1 MVRRYLSLLHAQL
14 RTSVAAAAQ
23 YRVEFFVD
31 GAVEILWTAT
41 ALAPL
46 LVVYGHR
53 EQVAGW
59 SFGEALVVLA
69 FFTLL
74 QALLEGVLNPSFL
87 AVVEHVRRGTLDY
100 VLLLPADAQFL
111 ISTGRF
117 HLWRSV
123 NVLTALALFVVAFHQ
138 LGRGPS
144 VQELGLGAGVFVA
157 AALLLH
163 ALWTLGMCLVFFAV
177 KTGQLTDVFS
187 AALDAARWPSSV
199 FRGGLRL
206 VLTFIIP
213 LGLMTTA
220 PASALLGR
228 WDGPLLAAAFGE
240 ALLLTLLAR
249 WAWTRSLARYA
260 SASS

>member
-1 MVRRYLSLLHAQL
+1 MTRYLRLLLAQF
-14 RTSVAAAAQ
+14 RFSAAASAQ

-31 GAVEILWTAT
+31 GGVELLWTFT

-46 LVVYGHR
+46 LVVYR
-53 EQVAGW
+53 DRTSVAGW
-59 SFGEALVVLA
+59 TFGESLIVLA

-74 QALLEGVLNPSFL
+74 QALLEGVMNPSFV

-100 VLLLPADAQFL
+100 VLLMPADAQFL

-123 NVLTALALFVVAFHQ
+123 NVLTAVVLFGVAFRD
-138 LGRGPS
+138 LGRVPS
-144 VQELGLGAGVFVA
+144 LEDGVLA
-157 AALLLH
+157 AALFGAAAMILH
-163 ALWTLGMCLVFFAV
+163 AIWTLVMCTVFFAA
-177 KTGQLTDVFS
+177 KTDQITDVLS
-187 AALDAARWPSSV
+187 ATLDGSRWPSSV
-199 FRGGLRL
+199 FRGGVRL
-206 VLTFIIP
+206 VLTFVVP

-220 PASALLGR
+220 PATALLGHFDR
-228 WDGPLLAAAFGE
+228 TLVVAAILE
-240 ALLLTLLAR
+240 AIVLSGLAR